1 MNTRATPGC
10 SLVFGIKIIAC
21 WAEKSKCFSARM
33 REMCF
38 GHNVWCCRREQM
50 CHSWIVVNTS
60 TTQGERSCLTSH
72 VECCLRYN
80 SPLIL
85 EFWWTGKCTWQNSIQ
100 PLRISKTFTVSIII
114 QMLLWLIKWDLGVFW
129 NTILPFYEINRVKK
143 ISYGLE
149 NNWFC

>member
-1 MNTRATPGC
+1 MNEHQSNAWMFLSVWHKNNCLLSG
-10 SLVFGIKIIAC
+10 
-21 WAEKSKCFSARM
+21 KSKCFSARI

-38 GHNVWCCRREQM
+38 GHNVLCCRREQM
-50 CHSWIVVNTS
+50 CHSGIVNTS

-129 NTILPFYEINRVKK
+129 NTILLFYEINRVKK